1 MKKEDFF
8 EVLGELDDDIVKEA
22 KTTMKKKVN
31 WKAWGAMAACLAIVA
46 VLGIG
51 MMQSE
56 TATPNNEGNVS
67 SANIP
72 VGNLKPVINFEG
84 VVTAVEG
91 GNVTLED
98 GTIVIITDETKFM
111 GDPDT
116 GSVVSEDIMAG
127 NFIQGYTED
136 DANAEEITASKIW
149 TNEGRTGSGGK
160 RVINFEGRVTKVEQ
174 YSVTLDTGKTV
185 KITED
190 TAVTTPDGNSGKINE
205 GDYIQGYAENA
216 ESSEIDARYILI
228 TAL

>member
-8 EVLGELDDDIVKEA
+8 EVLGELDDDIVKGA

-84 VVTAVEG
+84 
-91 GNVTLED
+91 
-98 GTIVIITDETKFM
+98 
-111 GDPDT
+111 
-116 GSVVSEDIMAG
+116 
-127 NFIQGYTED
+127 
-136 DANAEEITASKIW
+136 
-149 TNEGRTGSGGK
+149 
-160 RVINFEGRVTKVEQ
+160 RVTEVEENH
-174 YSVTLDTGKTV
+174 VTLDTGKIV
-185 KITED
+185 RIAED
-190 TAVTTPDGNSGKINE
+190 TAVTTPDGNSGTIHE

-216 ESSEIDARYILI
+216 ESNEMDARYILI
-228 TAL
+228 TTL